1 MCGFVGFV
9 NNEAD
14 KIKNEQTIHDMA
26 DKIIHRGPDSD
37 GYHVDD
43 DVSLGFRRLSIMDLE
58 GGDQPIYNE
67 DGTCVLVFNGEIYN
81 HNELREELKAKG
93 HVFKTHTDSEVVLHG
108 VEEYG
113 PSFAERLRG
122 MFAFL
127 VWNTKTKTLIG
138 ARDIFGIKPMFY
150 YYDEKSLLFASEI
163 KAFLAHPDFV
173 KELNRERIPDYLCFE
188 YIPSNETMF
197 KNVYK
202 IKPGTYFEYKDG
214 KMNFSEYF
222 RFEYNIDNSKSL
234 EEWENIIVD
243 TFRDSAHRHSL
254 ADVEVG
260 CFLSSGVDSSYAVKE
275 LSKEMDIK
283 TFSIGYAE
291 EKYSELSYAEDYAK
305 AVGVDIFTKKVTA
318 DEFFDAAPLV
328 QYYMDEPLPNP
339 SAISLYYLTK
349 LASKQ
354 VKVVLSGEGA
364 DELFGGY
371 YYYQDPLELAN
382 YQKLPLF
389 IRKIG
394 AKIGKMMPE
403 GKRGKRF
410 LTRGAQTI
418 DQYYIRNNYNF
429 HSDERN
435 LVLNPNIPA
444 KDPSTL
450 TKPFFDECKG
460 EDDVTRM
467 QYVDINT
474 WLVHDILVKADRM
487 SMANSLELRVPFLDL
502 EMAKVALSIPTKY
515 RVNREQT
522 KIALRGAALKQMP
535 EKNASMPKK
544 GFLTPL
550 NDWLK
555 QDKYYNQVK
564 EKFNS
569 DVAKEFFNID
579 YIVKL
584 LNDHKDGKA
593 HNMKKIWTVYS
604 FILWYENYFVNA

>member
-188 YIPSNETMF
+188 YIPSNETMV

-260 CFLSSGVDSSYAVKE
+260 CFLSSGVDTSYAVIKQ
-275 LSKEMDIK
+275 SK
-283 TFSIGYAE
+283 
-291 EKYSELSYAEDYAK
+291 
-305 AVGVDIFTKKVTA
+305 
-318 DEFFDAAPLV
+318 
-328 QYYMDEPLPNP
+328 
-339 SAISLYYLTK
+339 
-349 LASKQ
+349 
-354 VKVVLSGEGA
+354 
-364 DELFGGY
+364 
-371 YYYQDPLELAN
+371 
-382 YQKLPLF
+382 
-389 IRKIG
+389 
-394 AKIGKMMPE
+394 
-403 GKRGKRF
+403 
-410 LTRGAQTI
+410 
-418 DQYYIRNNYNF
+418 
-429 HSDERN
+429 
-435 LVLNPNIPA
+435 
-444 KDPSTL
+444 
-450 TKPFFDECKG
+450 
-460 EDDVTRM
+460 
-467 QYVDINT
+467 
-474 WLVHDILVKADRM
+474 
-487 SMANSLELRVPFLDL
+487 
-502 EMAKVALSIPTKY
+502 
-515 RVNREQT
+515 
-522 KIALRGAALKQMP
+522 
-535 EKNASMPKK
+535 
-544 GFLTPL
+544 
-550 NDWLK
+550 
-555 QDKYYNQVK
+555 
-564 EKFNS
+564 
-569 DVAKEFFNID
+569 
-579 YIVKL
+579 
-584 LNDHKDGKA
+584 
-593 HNMKKIWTVYS
+593 
-604 FILWYENYFVNA
+604 